1 MSHLTLTITDKIAT
15 IIFDNP
21 PLQVMTPK
29 TLDELKAL
37 MPRFKQD
44 DIRAVVLAG
53 KDKKY
58 FIRHF
63 SVEEINDEANGGDNN
78 WDLNDVHDLFLE
90 IEHLPKPVITALT
103 GSAMGGGLELALSTD
118 IRVAKDGPFRYGLPE
133 VSIGILPGGG
143 GTQRL
148 TALVGRGRAMEMML
162 RPRVVSPAEAF
173 QYGMIEELV
182 PAHTSETALERAQS
196 IAREIARQPQMA
208 VAHIKRLAREATS
221 PVGKEMLS
229 LEAKLYDE
237 LMHTPE
243 ALELLK
249 AIAEVHRNKRAA
261 AG

>member
-1 MSHLTLTITDKIAT
+1 MPHLTLTVTDQIAT

-21 PLQVMTPK
+21 PLQVMTPT
-29 TLDELKAL
+29 TLNELKAM
-37 MPRFKQD
+37 MPRLKED
-44 DIRAVVLAG
+44 DIRAIVLAG
-53 KDKKY
+53 NDKKY

-133 VSIGILPGGG
+133 VTIGILPGGG

-173 QYGMIEELV
+173 QYGLIEELV
-182 PAHTSETALERAQS
+182 PEEASETALERAQS
-196 IAREIARQPQMA
+196 IAREIAQRPQLA
-208 VAHIKRLAREATS
+208 VAHIKRLTREAIS
-221 PVGKEMLS
+221 PVGKDMLT
-229 LEAKLYDE
+229 LEAELYGE
-237 LMHTPE
+237 LMRTPE
-243 ALELLK
+243 AHELLK

-261 AG
+261 SA